1 MDIPFID
8 LDAQEKVIGKKL
20 EGAVET
26 VLQHKKFING
36 PEVSVFE
43 ESLAKFAN
51 VNNAITCGSG
61 TDALLLPLMA
71 IGVGEGDAVFVPSFT
86 FVATAEVVSLLKA
99 TPFFV
104 DVDMKTFNIDP
115 EIFIELNES
124 IQSEVLQLLSIDS
137 LIKIIKRLESDN
149 AIKILENLSKEVK
162 EKVLEKLPPKDKFL
176 LQEGLSYPEDSAAR
190 IMQREFTAV
199 PSNWTVGQTIDYL
212 RENKD
217 LPEEF
222 LEIFIVDNEFKPI
235 GTVPSSRVLRT
246 SRDLKMNSIMREMP
260 VLISVNM
267 DKEEVG
273 LTFENYN
280 LVSAGVVNKENKL
293 VGMIT
298 ADDVVTVVQEEAEED
313 ALRLAGVGDEEI
325 TDSVML
331 KTKRRFNWLLLN
343 LFTALLATWVISF
356 FGASIEQMVALA
368 FLMPIVAS
376 MGGNAGMQTLAVTI
390 RAIATKELSKSN
402 FNRVVGKEFLIGIL
416 NGIIFAIITAIIVQ
430 LWFKELNL
438 SILIGISMVLNM
450 IVAGLFGIL
459 VPVSLKKLNID
470 PALASSVFVT
480 TITDVIGFLSFLG
493 LGSFYFLN

>member
-1 MDIPFID
+1 MALLKSTGNKKVN
-8 LDAQEKVIGKKL
+8 LDFNKE
-20 EGAVET
+20 
-26 VLQHKKFING
+26 FINTFSEKIENANIEFINQTLKDLHEADVANLIENLN
-36 PEVSVFE
+36 PNTRIKLIEL
-43 ESLAKFAN
+43 ES
-51 VNNAITCGSG
+51 
-61 TDALLLPLMA
+61 
-71 IGVGEGDAVFVPSFT
+71 
-86 FVATAEVVSLLKA
+86 
-99 TPFFV
+99 
-104 DVDMKTFNIDP
+104 FNINP

-124 IQSEVLQLLSIDS
+124 IQGEVLQLLSIDS
-137 LIKIIKRLESDN
+137 IIKIIKRLESDN
-149 AIKILENLSKEVK
+149 AIKILENLEKK
-162 EKVLEKLPPKDKFL
+162 TKDKVLDKLPPKDKFL
-176 LQEGLSYPEDSAAR
+176 LEEGLSYPEDSAAR

-212 RENKD
+212 REDKD

-222 LEIFIVDNEFKPI
+222 LEIFIVDNDFKPI

-246 SRDLKMNSIMREMP
+246 SRDSKMNSIMIEMP
-260 VLISVNM
+260 VLISANM
-267 DKEEVG
+267 DQEEVG

-280 LVSAGVVNKENKL
+280 LVSAGVVNKDNKL

-313 ALRLAGVGDEEI
+313 VLRLAGVGDEEI

-343 LFTALLATWVISF
+343 LFTALLATWVISN

-390 RAIATKELSKSN
+390 RAIATKELSKNN

-416 NGIIFAIITAIIVQ
+416 NGIIFAIITGVIVQ
-430 LWFKELNL
+430 IWFKQYNL
-438 SILIGISMVLNM
+438 SLLIGVSMILNM

-459 VPVSLKKLNID
+459 VPVSLKKMNID

-493 LGSFYFLN
+493 LGSIYFLN

>member
-1 MDIPFID
+1 MTLVKSTGNKKVN
-8 LDAQEKVIGKKL
+8 LDFNKE
-20 EGAVET
+20 
-26 VLQHKKFING
+26 FINTF
-36 PEVSVFE
+36 SDKIQSADIQFINQTLKDLH
-43 ESLAKFAN
+43 ESDVAN
-51 VNNAITCGSG
+51 LIENLSNETRIK
-61 TDALLLPLMA
+61 L
-71 IGVGEGDAVFVPSFT
+71 IEIEG
-86 FVATAEVVSLLKA
+86 
-99 TPFFV
+99 
-104 DVDMKTFNIDP
+104 FNLDP
-115 EIFIELNES
+115 DIFIELNES
-124 IQSEVLQLLSIDS
+124 VQGEVLQLLSSESI
-137 LIKIIKRLESDN
+137 INIIKRLESDDS
-149 AIKILENLSKEVK
+149 IKILENLDKDK
-162 EKVLEKLPPKDKFL
+162 KKTILEKLPPKDKFL
-176 LQEGLSYPEDSAAR
+176 LEEGLSYPEDSAAR

-199 PSNWTVGQTIDYL
+199 PSNWSVGQTIDYL

-217 LPEEF
+217 LPKEF
-222 LEIFIVDNEFKPI
+222 LEIFIVDNKFKPI

-246 SRDLKMNSIMREMP
+246 SRDSKMNSIMIEMP

-273 LTFENYN
+273 HTFENYN
-280 LVSAGVVNKENKL
+280 LISAGVVNKDNKL

-325 TDSVML
+325 TDSVIK

-390 RAIATKELSKSN
+390 RAIAKKELSTSN
-402 FNRVVGKEFLIGIL
+402 FNRVVGKEFIIGIL
-416 NGIIFAIITAIIVQ
+416 NGIIFAIITAVIVH
-430 LWFKELNL
+430 LWFKEFNL
-438 SILIGISMVLNM
+438 SILIGVSMILNM

-459 VPVSLKKLNID
+459 VPVSLKKINVD

>member
-1 MDIPFID
+1 MTLPKSREAKKVNLDFNKEFISTFT
-8 LDAQEKVIGKKL
+8 QNIESGN
-20 EGAVET
+20 VE
-26 VLQHKKFING
+26 FINQTLKDLHEADVANLIENLN
-36 PEVSVFE
+36 PDTRNKLIEI
-43 ESLAKFAN
+43 ES
-51 VNNAITCGSG
+51 
-61 TDALLLPLMA
+61 
-71 IGVGEGDAVFVPSFT
+71 
-86 FVATAEVVSLLKA
+86 
-99 TPFFV
+99 
-104 DVDMKTFNIDP
+104 FNIDP

-212 RENKD
+212 REDKD

-222 LEIFIVDNEFKPI
+222 LEIFIVDNDFKPI

-376 MGGNAGMQTLAVTI
+376 MGGDAGMQTLAGTI

-438 SILIGISMVLNM
+438 SLLIGVSMILNM
-450 IVAGLFGIL
+450 MVAGLFGIL
-459 VPVSLKKLNID
+459 VPVTLKKFNID
-470 PALASSVFVT
+470 PAIASSVFVT

-493 LGSFYFLN
+493 LGAYFFYT

>member
-1 MDIPFID
+1 M
-8 LDAQEKVIGKKL
+8 
-20 EGAVET
+20 
-26 VLQHKKFING
+26 
-36 PEVSVFE
+36 
-43 ESLAKFAN
+43 
-51 VNNAITCGSG
+51 
-61 TDALLLPLMA
+61 
-71 IGVGEGDAVFVPSFT
+71 
-86 FVATAEVVSLLKA
+86 
-99 TPFFV
+99 
-104 DVDMKTFNIDP
+104 
-115 EIFIELNES
+115 
-124 IQSEVLQLLSIDS
+124 LQLLSVDS
-137 LIKIIKRLESDN
+137 IIKIIKRLESDDS
-149 AIKILENLSKEVK
+149 IKILENLEK
-162 EKVLEKLPPKDKFL
+162 EKKEKILEKLPPKDKFL
-176 LQEGLSYPEDSAAR
+176 LEEGLSYPEDSAAR

-199 PSNWTVGQTIDYL
+199 PNNWSVGQTIDYL

-217 LPEEF
+217 LPKEF
-222 LEIFIVDNEFKPI
+222 LEIFIVDNEFKPV

-246 SRDLKMNSIMREMP
+246 PRDLKMSSIMVEMP

-273 LTFENYN
+273 HTFESYN
-280 LVSAGVVNKENKL
+280 LVSAGVVNKDNKL

-325 TDSVML
+325 TDSVII

-343 LFTALLATWVISF
+343 LFTALLATWVISN

-390 RAIATKELSKSN
+390 RAIAKQELSTSN
-402 FNRVVGKEFLIGIL
+402 FNRVVGKEFIIGVL
-416 NGIIFAIITAIIVQ
+416 NGIIFAVITAIIVQ
-430 LWFKELNL
+430 LWFKEISL
-438 SILIGISMVLNM
+438 SLLIGISMILNM

-459 VPVSLKKLNID
+459 VPVSLKKMNID

-493 LGSFYFLN
+493 LGSYYFLN

>member
-1 MDIPFID
+1 MTLLKSTGDKKVN
-8 LDAQEKVIGKKL
+8 LDFNKE
-20 EGAVET
+20 
-26 VLQHKKFING
+26 FINTFS
-36 PEVSVFE
+36 EKILSRDIQFINQTLKDLHESDVANLIENLTNETRIKLIELE
-43 ESLAKFAN
+43 E
-51 VNNAITCGSG
+51 
-61 TDALLLPLMA
+61 
-71 IGVGEGDAVFVPSFT
+71 
-86 FVATAEVVSLLKA
+86 
-99 TPFFV
+99 
-104 DVDMKTFNIDP
+104 FNLDP
-115 EIFIELNES
+115 DIFIELNES
-124 IQSEVLQLLSIDS
+124 IQSEVLQLLSVDS
-137 LIKIIKRLESDN
+137 IIKIIKRLESDDS
-149 AIKILENLSKEVK
+149 IKILENLEK
-162 EKVLEKLPPKDKFL
+162 EKKETILEKLPPKDKFL
-176 LQEGLSYPEDSAAR
+176 LEEGLSYPEDSAAR

-199 PSNWTVGQTIDYL
+199 PNNWSVGQTIDYL

-217 LPEEF
+217 LPKEF
-222 LEIFIVDNEFKPI
+222 LEIFIVDNEFKPV

-246 SRDLKMNSIMREMP
+246 PRDLKMSSIMIEMP

-273 LTFENYN
+273 HTFESYN
-280 LVSAGVVNKENKL
+280 LVSAGVVNKDNKL

-325 TDSVML
+325 TDSVII

-343 LFTALLATWVISF
+343 LFTALLATWVISN

-390 RAIATKELSKSN
+390 RAIAKQELSTSN
-402 FNRVVGKEFLIGIL
+402 FNRVVGKEFIIGVL

-430 LWFKELNL
+430 LWFKEISL
-438 SILIGISMVLNM
+438 SLLIGISMILNM

-459 VPVSLKKLNID
+459 VPVSLKKMNID

-493 LGSFYFLN
+493 IGAYFFY